1 MWTGFLPLIFSQSD
15 MHAHTH
21 SRHRVCS
28 CKPSPLP
35 PTSLSLSVPLVLAL
49 TLTYTLLTLFQ
60 ASIRRSKGERVTE
73 VGGRGRQTGFGVQVH
88 VEKMTWKTVRRRA
101 ERESTDW
108 NILFFS
114 RHRYLPWNQ
123 EGEIEKKKKEHTRTN
138 ERKSN
143 AGRRERRTRKCIPA
157 PSPEFSAMAHSSF
170 FPPSHEP
177 LSLAF
182 LSIVPSLSFSPLP
195 PPHAVARVHMRPYD
209 FSLFLSLPLSG
220 DCSASHPRSLAA
232 SSVFLPPGRR
242 NTRSLS
248 NGPPTPLRA
257 SLKYQAPSTAHFP
270 TCLGAW
276 SPSALFC
283 TSLTFKTFFIH
294 VFCWIFFQPYP
305 TKISHS

>member
-1 MWTGFLPLIFSQSD
+1 MWTGFLPLFFSQSD

-49 TLTYTLLTLFQ
+49 TLTCTLQALFQ
-60 ASIRRSKGERVTE
+60 ASHQKE
-73 VGGRGRQTGFGVQVH
+73 
-88 VEKMTWKTVRRRA
+88 RRRA
-101 ERESTDW
+101 SHRGRGEGPADRIWSSSACGENDLEDSETESRTGKHRLEYPL
-108 NILFFS
+108 LFQAQIFALEP
-114 RHRYLPWNQ
+114 RRWDKKKK
-123 EGEIEKKKKEHTRTN
+123 KKKKEHTRTN

-143 AGRRERRTRKCIPA
+143 AGRLERRTRKCIPA
-157 PSPEFSAMAHSSF
+157 PSPELSAMAHSSF
-170 FPPSHEP
+170 FPPSREP
-177 LSLAF
+177 PSLAF

-242 NTRSLS
+242 NTRSYFLMV
-248 NGPPTPLRA
+248 PPPLCV
-257 SLKYQAPSTAHFP
+257 PP
-270 TCLGAW
+270 
-276 SPSALFC
+276 
-283 TSLTFKTFFIH
+283 
-294 VFCWIFFQPYP
+294 
-305 TKISHS
+305 